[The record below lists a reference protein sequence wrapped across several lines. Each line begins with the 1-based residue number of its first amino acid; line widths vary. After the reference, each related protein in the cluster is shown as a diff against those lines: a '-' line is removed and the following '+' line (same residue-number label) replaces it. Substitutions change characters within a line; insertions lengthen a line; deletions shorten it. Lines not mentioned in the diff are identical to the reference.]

1 MTAVLVEYRVNL
13 QSQSTLGSISTGLR
27 DHLGTRSVVVPL
39 KKRAQPLSSVL
50 ASRAVSCPFSC
61 GAPRLAS

>member
-1 MTAVLVEYRVNL
+1 
-13 QSQSTLGSISTGLR
+13 
-27 DHLGTRSVVVPL
+27 VPL

-50 ASRAVSCPFSC
+50 ASRAVSCSFSC